1 MSAEKNKAI
10 IRRLVR
16 AEEIGDWATV
26 DELTAPN
33 YVYHN
38 PANPRVRTHEEHKQ
52 KVLIA
57 LRTGFPDLK
66 ITIEDIIAEGNKV
79 VIRFSFSGT
88 HKGEYAGIPPTNKRI
103 EATAINIFRL
113 ADGKVAEQW
122 VESNALGMLLQMGVV
137 PPIK

>member
-26 DELTAPN
+26 DKLTAPN

-38 PANPRVRTHEEHKQ
+38 PANPKVRTHEEHKK

-79 VIRFSFSGT
+79 VIRFSSSGT

-103 EATAINIFRL
+103 EITAINIFRL
-113 ADGKVAEQW
+113 TDGKVAEQW
-122 VESNALGMLLQMGVV
+122 VESNALGMLQQMGVV